1 MNNKEKIQNAFNCFY
16 NYNEDTQK
24 IRNEFFEN
32 QEFYLKLLKTTLQ
45 AINEIEEKLCI
56 TVSEQYKDFLKAE
69 IGNYIYNPDST
80 DEFRAYDAQ
89 ELFSFNYI
97 GDDVGYNAIEE
108 LKDFLIVGQDNGE
121 YSYFFDIQNTL
132 NHGTDTFWRVNRSS
146 CSNFEIAGNSFIDFL
161 TEVSARR
168 KIKKIIPFEQ
178 KKADIPENIKE
189 IFIEKLSSQL
199 SKDKLQSINENISTI
214 KNFFSIIRQKDDLF
228 CLSEYWDE
236 HIQSLMNIFYLMNES
251 FPNAFVLVLVNI
263 GDVSFSL
270 PNISFELLLG
280 EKLEA
285 FNIRKKAKKYL
296 KDMFVFSFN
305 SNSLFLEINGSY
317 FDYFFIDTLNKL
329 GNGAEAIY
337 IISEK
342 SKKLEE
348 ACYVAKDIVD
358 LFRIFAEG
366 EELNTTPIGKIK

>member
-285 FNIRKKAKKYL
+285 FNIGKKAKKYL
-296 KDMFVFSFN
+296 KDMFVFAYSD
-305 SNSLFLEINGSY
+305 SRFLEINGSY

-366 EELNTTPIGKIK
+366 EEINTTPIGKIK

>member
-121 YSYFFDIQNTL
+121 YSYFFDVQNTL

-168 KIKKIIPFEQ
+168 KIKKIIPLEQ

-189 IFIEKLSSQL
+189 VLIEKLSGQL
-199 SKDKLQSINENISTI
+199 SKDKLQSINENIITI

-236 HIQSLMNIFYLMNES
+236 HIQSLMNIFHLMNES

-285 FNIRKKAKKYL
+285 FNIGKKAKKYL

-366 EELNTTPIGKIK
+366 EDINTIPIGK